1 MFTENI
7 KNDMNAL
14 MVVHSLT
21 VPNHSVAKQTGNA
34 TRVLNTY
41 T

>member
-14 MVVHSLT
+14 TAVHSLT
-21 VPNHSVAKQTGNA
+21 ARNPSVAKQTGNVM
-34 TRVLNTY
+34 RVLNIY